1 MRMTALATGILL
13 MTAMPAFAD
22 HHGAHPGE
30 EALASRFG
38 NTTLTT
44 DPFGNA
50 VHLYYAADHTF
61 KVKVTTKGVT
71 EDFKGSWKVEDGKVC
86 LHYDDNRWP
95 KGDPNP
101 TCAPVTARKVG
112 ETWKVKSDK
121 YEKTVSIVEGI
132 K

>member
-1 MRMTALATGILL
+1 MRLAILTAALL
-13 MTAMPAFAD
+13 MTATTAIAETAML
-22 HHGAHPGE
+22 GE

-44 DPFGNA
+44 DTMGNA

-71 EDFKGSWKVEDGKVC
+71 EDFHGKWDVKDGKVC
-86 LHYDDNRWP
+86 LHYDGGVP

-101 TCAPVTARKVG
+101 TCAPVSARKLG
-112 ETWKVKSDK
+112 DSWKVSSGG

-132 K
+132 Q